1 MTINV
6 LFADAVNLN
15 PNVRMAGFGVTLAIV
30 MKKAPAAGMVFILL
44 RINLFGGLRR
54 D

>member
-1 MTINV
+1 VTVNV
-6 LFADAVNLN
+6 LFAGVTNLN

-30 MKKAPAAGMVFILL
+30 MKKAPAVGMVFILL